1 MFIVEGR
8 PCYRGTYAEATV
20 GTMHRQGLCA
30 SAAARYAALM
40 GGIRVRVQLSN
51 LAVPARRATE
61 EMLVDTGANR
71 VYLPSGLVRRLGLR
85 KVAEARVQYA
95 DGRSAWRPVVAP
107 LRIAIDGRV
116 AVLDAVSGPAGTEP
130 LLGLLAL
137 EALDLVPDPT
147 TRRLEPK
154 HPGKG
159 PLMRA

>member
-1 MFIVEGR
+1 
-8 PCYRGTYAEATV
+8 
-20 GTMHRQGLCA
+20 MHRQGLCT

-40 GGIRVRVQLSN
+40 GEIRVQVKLSN
-51 LAVPARRATE
+51 LTDPSRRATT

-95 DGRSAWRPVVAP
+95 DGRTVWRPVVAP

-130 LLGLLAL
+130 LLGLVAL
-137 EALDLVPDPT
+137 EMLDLVPDPT

-154 HPGKG
+154 HPGRG
-159 PLMRA
+159 PLMIAK

>member
-1 MFIVEGR
+1 MLAWDVRGGNSR
-8 PCYRGTYAEATV
+8 DYVPRGPCAEAAT
-20 GTMHRQGLCA
+20 
-30 SAAARYAALM
+30 RYAVRM
-40 GGIRVRVQLSN
+40 GEIRVRVELSN
-51 LAVPARRATE
+51 LTVPARRATE

-95 DGRSAWRPVVAP
+95 DGRTVWRPVVAP

-130 LLGLLAL
+130 LLGLVAL
-137 EALDLVPDPT
+137 EMLDLVPDPT

-159 PLMRA
+159 PLMIAK

>member
-1 MFIVEGR
+1 
-8 PCYRGTYAEATV
+8 
-20 GTMHRQGLCA
+20 
-30 SAAARYAALM
+30 M
-40 GGIRVRVQLSN
+40 GEIRVQVKLSN
-51 LAVPARRATE
+51 LTHPARRATT
-61 EMLVDTGANR
+61 EMLVDTGASR

-95 DGRSAWRPVVAP
+95 DSRTEWRPVVAP

-159 PLMRA
+159 PLMIAK

>member
-1 MFIVEGR
+1 
-8 PCYRGTYAEATV
+8 
-20 GTMHRQGLCA
+20 MHRQGLCTG
-30 SAAARYAALM
+30 AAAGYAVLM
-40 GGIRVRVQLSN
+40 GEIRVRVQLSN

-95 DGRSAWRPVVAP
+95 DGRTVWRPVVAP

-137 EALDLVPDPT
+137 EALDLMADPT
-147 TRRLEPK
+147 TGRLKPK
-154 HPGKG
+154 HPGKW
-159 PLMRA
+159 PRMMLK

>member
-1 MFIVEGR
+1 MLAWDV
-8 PCYRGTYAEATV
+8 RGGNSRDYV
-20 GTMHRQGLCA
+20 PWGLCA
-30 SAAARYAALM
+30 RAATRYAARM
-40 GGIRVRVQLSN
+40 GEIRVRVELSN
-51 LAVPARRATE
+51 LTVPARRATE

-71 VYLPSGLVRRLGLR
+71 VYLPSGLVHRLGLR

-95 DGRSAWRPVVAP
+95 DGRTVWRPVVAP

-130 LLGLLAL
+130 LLGLVAL
-137 EALDLVPDPT
+137 EMLDLVPDPT

-159 PLMRA
+159 PLMIAK

>member
-1 MFIVEGR
+1 
-8 PCYRGTYAEATV
+8 
-20 GTMHRQGLCA
+20 
-30 SAAARYAALM
+30 
-40 GGIRVRVQLSN
+40 
-51 LAVPARRATE
+51 
-61 EMLVDTGANR
+61 
-71 VYLPSGLVRRLGLR
+71 
-85 KVAEARVQYA
+85 
-95 DGRSAWRPVVAP
+95 VVAP

>member
-1 MFIVEGR
+1 
-8 PCYRGTYAEATV
+8 
-20 GTMHRQGLCA
+20 MHWRGLC
-30 SAAARYAALM
+30 SGAAARYAALM
-40 GGIRVRVQLSN
+40 GEIRVQVKLSN
-51 LAVPARRATE
+51 LTDPARRATA
-61 EMLVDTGANR
+61 EMLVDTGASR

-85 KVAEARVQYA
+85 KVAQARVRYA
-95 DGRSAWRPVVAP
+95 DGRTAWRPVVAP
-107 LRIAIDGRV
+107 LKITIDGRV